1 MSKVKTP
8 IMQVISE
15 IKKIP
20 FTEQDRNILIKRLE
34 NVYLRSEKEV
44 IEKAYSDALISK
56 NISQN
61 DAPDLASSYYD
72 NNFGEIN

>member
-8 IMQVISE
+8 LMQVLHE

-20 FTEQDRNILIKRLE
+20 FTEQNRKTLIERIVNIYLI
-34 NVYLRSEKEV
+34 SEKEV

-56 NISQN
+56 NISQYE
-61 DAPDLASSYYD
+61 ALDLASSYYE
-72 NNFGEIN
+72 NNFSEID